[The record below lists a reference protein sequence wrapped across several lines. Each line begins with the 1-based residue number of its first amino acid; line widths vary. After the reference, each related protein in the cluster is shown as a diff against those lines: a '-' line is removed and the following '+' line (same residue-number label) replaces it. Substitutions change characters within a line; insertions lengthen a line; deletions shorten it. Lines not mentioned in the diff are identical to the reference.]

1 MVGEGE
7 PVMEGSQKILKLA
20 VSIGELMLKSGGE
33 IYRVQDTMG
42 LILQAYGIED
52 YNVFVVS
59 NGIFATIH
67 EERPDRGSM
76 VRYIPLGSV
85 HLERITQ
92 LNQLSR
98 EICEGHLSLEEAYGR
113 LEYCKKL
120 PAAKRWTR
128 LLASG
133 MGCAG
138 FGYTYGCR
146 WQECALAFVLGMVL
160 QSFLMAAGR
169 VKLSKFMV
177 NIIGSGL
184 VSVISFGLAAL
195 GLVFLQ
201 DKVIIGTIFLLVP
214 GVALTTAIRELFN
227 GDYLSGSIHLADAL
241 MTAACI
247 AVGVGAAVRLFQMF
261 GGVGL

>member
-1 MVGEGE
+1 
-7 PVMEGSQKILKLA
+7 MEESQKILKLA

-33 IYRVQDTMG
+33 IYRVQDTIG
-42 LILQAYGIED
+42 LILEAYGIRD
-52 YNVFVVS
+52 HHVFVVS

-67 EERPDRGSM
+67 EERSDRGSV
-76 VRYIPLGSV
+76 VRYVPLGSV
-85 HLERITQ
+85 HLKRITE

-98 EICEGHLSLEEAYGR
+98 EIHQGELSLLEAYER
-113 LEYCKKL
+113 LEYCRKL
-120 PAAKRWTR
+120 SEGKGWVK

-138 FGYTYGCR
+138 FGYIYGCR
-146 WQECALAFVLGMVL
+146 LQECMLAFLLGMVL
-160 QSFLMAAGR
+160 QCFLMVSARA
-169 VKLSKFMV
+169 KLSKFIV
-177 NIIGSGL
+177 NILGSAL

-214 GVALTTAIRELFN
+214 GVALTTSIRELFN

-247 AVGVGAAVRLFQMF
+247 AVGVGAAVRMFQMF
-261 GGVGL
+261 GGAGL